1 MNNTEINE
9 EKVQEKQ
16 DVTET
21 KEAVSAEEA
30 GEPKAGCSC
39 CGGRK
44 EKKQLSQ
51 REDGG
56 DALAEL
62 RRLL

>member
-1 MNNTEINE
+1 MNNTKVNQ
-9 EKVQEKQ
+9 EKAQEKQ
-16 DVTET
+16 DATVT

-44 EKKQLSQ
+44 EKK
-51 REDGG
+51 
-56 DALAEL
+56 
-62 RRLL
+62 